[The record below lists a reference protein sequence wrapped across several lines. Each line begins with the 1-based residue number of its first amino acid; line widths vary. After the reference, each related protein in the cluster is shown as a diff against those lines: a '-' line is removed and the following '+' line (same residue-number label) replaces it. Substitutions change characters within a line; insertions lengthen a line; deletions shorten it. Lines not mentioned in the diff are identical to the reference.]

1 MRGHAIQTWRFSE
14 QSLIRIGRSN
24 DNDVTIG
31 DPQVSRHHVELHLRE
46 SGWELV
52 SQGRHGTL
60 IADELIDEGPLQ
72 HGTLLQLGPS
82 GPKLRFCRSGAMGE
96 NETTVVRSG
105 PAISEMLRLD
115 QQETEEQVHEIVETP
130 SFPAGSGACPQ
141 TPPGRFAARG
151 SHRGILECFIPRWRR
166 SFGRKPQIVNLSHR
180 AVVVRFR
187 WKTK

>member
-1 MRGHAIQTWRFSE
+1 MDAEVPPTAENRSVFLELLDPMRGHAIQTWRFSE

-46 SGWELV
+46 SGWEVV
-52 SQGRHGTL
+52 SKGRHGTI

-82 GPKLRFCRSGAMGE
+82 GPKLRFRQSVSAGE
-96 NETTVVRSG
+96 NETTLVRSG

-115 QQETEEQVHEIVETP
+115 QQETDEQVREIVETP
-130 SFPAGSGACPQ
+130 SF
-141 TPPGRFAARG
+141 RRVRELARK
-151 SHRGILECFIPRWRR
+151 LRR
-166 SFGRKPQIVNLSHR
+166 DDSPSEDPIEGF
-180 AVVVRFR
+180 
-187 WKTK
+187 

>member
-1 MRGHAIQTWRFSE
+1 MDAEVPPTAENRSVFLELLDPMRGHAIQTWRFSE

-24 DNDVTIG
+24 DNDGTIG
-31 DPQVSRHHVELHLRE
+31 DPQGSRHHVELHLRE
-46 SGWELV
+46 SGWEVV
-52 SQGRHGTL
+52 SKGRHGTI

-115 QQETEEQVHEIVETP
+115 QQETDEQVREIVETP
-130 SFPAGSGACPQ
+130 SF
-141 TPPGRFAARG
+141 RRVRELARKLRQDDSPSEDPTEG
-151 SHRGILECFIPRWRR
+151 F
-166 SFGRKPQIVNLSHR
+166 
-180 AVVVRFR
+180 
-187 WKTK
+187 